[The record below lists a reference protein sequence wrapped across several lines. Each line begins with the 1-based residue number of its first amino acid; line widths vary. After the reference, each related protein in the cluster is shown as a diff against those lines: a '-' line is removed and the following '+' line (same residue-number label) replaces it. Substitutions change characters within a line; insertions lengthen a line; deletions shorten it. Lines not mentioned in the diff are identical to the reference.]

1 MFQAFVYIV
10 RIKGLHNHPGARAIM
25 AVGGL
30 VADVACEIKLDGKH
44 KFDCM
49 GLCFTAF
56 NFGTVLSFSEK

>member
-1 MFQAFVYIV
+1 MFQAFVHIV

-30 VADVACEIKLDGKH
+30 VADVACETKLDGKH
-44 KFDCM
+44 KF
-49 GLCFTAF
+49 LCFTAF